1 MPSKKRAAAS
11 TVVRECPI
19 CMVNWGS
26 VGAHRIVSLACGHLF
41 GESCVVKWVKVC
53 SMCVDRQWCGCGV
66 LSVWRA
72 SCEDLWSP
80 LFGIN
85 CRQVQKRCPQCNQSA
100 KVKDVRPVYVP
111 TITAMDTTAL
121 AELEAKLDSEKS
133 AKIKARQH

>member
-1 MPSKKRAAAS
+1 MLAGSGVGGVWSA
-11 TVVRECPI
+11 VCGGVRTNFP
-19 CMVNWGS
+19 
-26 VGAHRIVSLACGHLF
+26 RL
-41 GESCVVKWVKVC
+41 
-53 SMCVDRQWCGCGV
+53 
-66 LSVWRA
+66 
-72 SCEDLWSP
+72 
-80 LFGIN
+80 GIN